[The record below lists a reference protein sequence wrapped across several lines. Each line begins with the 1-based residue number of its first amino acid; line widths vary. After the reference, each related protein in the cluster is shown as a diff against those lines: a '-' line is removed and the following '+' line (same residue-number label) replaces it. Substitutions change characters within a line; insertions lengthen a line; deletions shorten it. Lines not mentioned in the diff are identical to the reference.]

1 MTPTFSSLESMRHSQ
16 QRPVDYSHIFENTI
30 NKNGPVYSGSSDVH
44 DSVEISA
51 KPKMSKTKKVLI
63 GTGIAT
69 AAALAGIMAIGARR
83 VDYIAK
89 AQKTFQETFIRN
101 DISREETINLLKEY
115 KEIYKIN
122 DKDNFVNAM
131 FENAKK
137 NFGLSHLNFKIEKVD
152 LPKSKIASMAPDG
165 TFTVNKNLDL
175 DKDKLINI
183 IFHEFRHAKQNELM
197 CSKDTKKYLSGIY
210 SRSKDVVKQKDSAYC
225 EKLREMAKIKSGNTL
240 SEQQIEEIVDT
251 ALEHKWTAILKKQL
265 VDKLGLGKL
274 KVPEE
279 LNEYIEKCFEAHRNY
294 NAVNPIKYYF
304 NFLEKDARKS
314 GEGMQ
319 RIITAISDKLG

>member
-1 MTPTFSSLESMRHSQ
+1 MQTNFSNLESFRNRYRASTFGTQ
-16 QRPVDYSHIFENTI
+16 NAQRPNRA
-30 NKNGPVYSGSSDVH
+30 VYTN

-51 KPKMSKTKKVLI
+51 KPKMSTTKKVLI

-89 AQKTFQETFIRN
+89 AQKTFQETFMRN

-115 KEIYKIN
+115 KDIYKIN
-122 DKDNFVNAM
+122 DKETFVNKL

-137 NFGLSHLNFKIEKVD
+137 NYGLSHLNFRIEKVD
-152 LPKSKIASMAPDG
+152 LPKSKVASMRPDG

-175 DKDKLINI
+175 DKDKLINV

-197 CSKDTKKYLSGIY
+197 CSKDPEKFAVGVYN
-210 SRSKDVVKQKDSAYC
+210 RSKELVKQKDAAWC
-225 EKLREMAKIKSGNTL
+225 EKLRNIIRNNHEGKNL
-240 SEQQIEEIVDT
+240 SEKEIE
-251 ALEHKWTAILKKQL
+251 QL
-265 VDKLGLGKL
+265 VDKNLQKRWIKAISKNIIEKLGLGKSE
-274 KVPEE
+274 VPES
-279 LNEYIEKCFEAHRNY
+279 LNEYIEKCFEAHSNY
-294 NAVNPIKYYF
+294 NAVNPIKYHF

-319 RIITAISDKLG
+319 RIITSIPDKLV